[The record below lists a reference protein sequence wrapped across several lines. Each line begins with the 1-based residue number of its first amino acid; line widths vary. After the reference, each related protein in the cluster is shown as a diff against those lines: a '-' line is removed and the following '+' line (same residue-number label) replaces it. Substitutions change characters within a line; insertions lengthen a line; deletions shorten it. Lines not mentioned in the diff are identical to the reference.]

1 MKKILFFCLLMLCS
15 FFCFS
20 NEISE
25 FSIDGSPFIGTIECR
40 NVDVKKMEIGK
51 EEGTKV
57 KFYTVDW
64 PNIFFKSKSG
74 YWDWSEYCWLNL
86 KVYNPERQQVQVYVR
101 IDNDG
106 ADGKENCITGGFN
119 LPPNKET
126 YFSILLPNHSY
137 PFYIPQDKKRLGV
150 YSKHPLWGMRQSPGN
165 FVEAKGKSLDLSR
178 VVGFQIFLDHPA
190 APTNLIIQKIE
201 LDKQYNLP
209 NFTLPFVDSLGQYK
223 HTDWKGKTHS
233 EREMVENAKKELAQ
247 IKGKSIIGKDFDIY
261 GGWKKGPQLK
271 STGWFRTELINGY
284 WWFVTPDGHL
294 FLSIGVDCV
303 GLNDF
308 TFVEKRENWFEYLPD
323 ANDPKFKNC
332 FGYVGKGGHWFGHI
346 LEEGRTFCFYKAN
359 IIRQFGENWEQP
371 WSEQSIARLK
381 TWGFNTIGAWSLVPA
396 FADKEIP
403 FIVFLGI
410 GNAPRIK
417 NAPGYWGP
425 IYDVFDPQFNEV
437 VEKSISNN
445 IALYKENPFCVGYFV
460 DNELSWDGVWEGTI
474 NNDLEQPCKKELIQF
489 CKDKYGTIE
498 TLNQSW
504 NTSFNDWTE
513 LRKPENETEGLNN
526 DRNDYLL
533 KFADK
538 YFSTVAQAVKKYA
551 PNQLYMGCRFAGF
564 PPKFVWK
571 SAQKYVDVV
580 SLNTYRKEIPRE
592 HDLFKITEKPILIGE
607 FHFGALDRGMF
618 HPGLVQCENQKDRAE
633 KYVNYVTSVI
643 TNPLFIGCHW
653 FQWADEPIT
662 GRYFDG
668 ENYNIGLVD
677 VTNSPYREIVKS
689 AQKINKKAYQIRLN
703 ESQKSR

>member
-1 MKKILFFCLLMLCS
+1 MY
-15 FFCFS
+15 
-20 NEISE
+20 
-25 FSIDGSPFIGTIECR
+25 R
-40 NVDVKKMEIGK
+40 
-51 EEGTKV
+51 
-57 KFYTVDW
+57 
-64 PNIFFKSKSG
+64 
-74 YWDWSEYCWLNL
+74 
-86 KVYNPERQQVQVYVR
+86 
-101 IDNDG
+101 
-106 ADGKENCITGGFN
+106 
-119 LPPNKET
+119 
-126 YFSILLPNHSY
+126 
-137 PFYIPQDKKRLGV
+137 
-150 YSKHPLWGMRQSPGN
+150 
-165 FVEAKGKSLDLSR
+165 
-178 VVGFQIFLDHPA
+178 
-190 APTNLIIQKIE
+190 
-201 LDKQYNLP
+201 
-209 NFTLPFVDSLGQYK
+209 
-223 HTDWKGKTHS
+223 
-233 EREMVENAKKELAQ
+233 
-247 IKGKSIIGKDFDIY
+247 
-261 GGWKKGPQLK
+261 
-271 STGWFRTELINGY
+271 
-284 WWFVTPDGHL
+284 
-294 FLSIGVDCV
+294 
-303 GLNDF
+303 
-308 TFVEKRENWFEYLPD
+308 
-323 ANDPKFKNC
+323 
-332 FGYVGKGGHWFGHI
+332 
-346 LEEGRTFCFYKAN
+346 
-359 IIRQFGENWEQP
+359 
-371 WSEQSIARLK
+371 
-381 TWGFNTIGAWSLVPA
+381 
-396 FADKEIP
+396 
-403 FIVFLGI
+403 
-410 GNAPRIK
+410 
-417 NAPGYWGP
+417 
-425 IYDVFDPQFNEV
+425 
-437 VEKSISNN
+437 
-445 IALYKENPFCVGYFV
+445 ENPFCVGYFV

-618 HPGLVQCENQKDRAE
+618 HTGLVPCENQKDRAE
-633 KYVNYVTSVI
+633 KYANYVTSVI